1 MERDKRGRFV
11 KKAQKGLQFNN
22 SNFIITPTGKKFL
35 LKPGVDLSQIKPLL
49 ETSLNTDPKTY
60 QNLINNY
67 FVPVEDTN
75 STGTGSNTSVNTP
88 EKVQVKSEQNNPI
101 RAMKVDLKIPYS
113 QYPNYKTF
121 TTSQLMKSIP
131 ETISREDREKTLN
144 TASFFGKPSTDKIK
158 YSIIDGKYIDEYGR
172 EISQADILKPNSI
185 YTQVSNIDSKNKSD
199 NNTGTS
205 ENNGI
210 IKTDLSK
217 GMNLTPEKDSNKS
230 SSSFSNFI
238 NKERLADFLSLTR
251 SGIGYAINNKIA
263 ERALEAEK
271 PFLQDALE
279 SHRSVYGDYRAKIQG
294 ERAAA
299 QLRNLASKP
308 LTSDGALQQKMMLE
322 AQIKGQEYIDKG
334 NAQDEA
340 LIRQTREVAQ
350 QQEKENA
357 QQRYATAMANRQA
370 MLMSQ
375 KNKTQIENT
384 RDAANYSQ
392 ILLPMLSGAEQ
403 RLRNKAKEQ
412 EYYKD
417 YYNNASIKQDVWNNF
432 TDGLTPEQQEMAKI
446 FNTRGSAGIEEY
458 VKDDVE
464 KQNAWLQL
472 KNIKQ
477 NEIIRRQAA
486 QRGVTLNIHT
496 PNTDPYGFWTSG
508 MEFKKGG
515 TIYKAKLTKRTKDN
529 DRAAKSIESSKKIA
543 ARFLEKAIDS
553 LYTYKDV
560 ELVAKAKNKRKYQA
574 GGSLPFVGYT
584 PVFATSE
591 TGAPTKAAKE
601 ESKDDLT
608 NKDVLQLLKEM
619 DGLPADMG
627 VIINQLQNFAL
638 YDADNGMSSS
648 SDITSRYVSLI
659 GKIKTAQF
667 NKNEYN
673 NAFNQL
679 KDNGGLNEYAITSDG
694 LLIGTNEEGDFKYF
708 SVEDIKKGT
717 HSEKGYQLLTNSNL
731 LYLRA
736 NSPEAAFN
744 HRLTTV
750 AQNGIGMPTID
761 SLISSAVDKLGTDT
775 QSSKGY
781 ISTKSGSLIQGLQE
795 FYKAIEASN
804 GNFDGTVNDLYKYKY
819 LTKSQAEQAKKA
831 MQYIY
836 QTLPTNAKTL
846 LKLKSDGSDSGAI
859 KLIETLISSKVSN
872 EQQVDLNLVGGKSH
886 KETSSEK
893 DSSDLK
899 TSLPLNV
906 LKGIGGV
913 DTVINV
919 DRGDGIHMSVRG
931 TQYNL
936 IKTPSG
942 EAISDTSLANMLNS
956 SGLQGI
962 IKDLRGIQ
970 FGDQKIAPEALS
982 NITYNNTGIVR
993 ANLPIKPDGSVD
1005 LEILERYEMAENEID
1020 TLQDKSKENIQKIY
1034 SKYEISDL
1042 LLADGSYNQSKFAP
1056 FIVTEGYTTDAL
1068 SGLQTSKF
1076 VKEFKG
1082 DDDNASALIQKSLAV
1097 GSGKN
1102 VQVPDVDTFGWYNP
1116 ADWFGWTDKIYK
1128 GVVYIPITNNVNT
1141 AILGANQSI
1150 DYDEALVQEEKY
1162 QNFEKRSQQRSTGSD
1177 ILNN

>member
-11 KKAQKGLQFNN
+11 KKAQQGAELLYKGKRFRLKNGVSPTILSTAQSLIDDPSAYEAYLNT
-22 SNFIITPTGKKFL
+22 NFDVVDDTSPTTSITPQVQNVSTNTTIDSSLISPISGILNNYNSAQYGVVPNVGSLKFPDIQTRDERV
-35 LKPGVDLSQIKPLL
+35 KDLQARNFFGRS
-49 ETSLNTDPKTY
+49 NDPKSPFY
-60 QNLINNY
+60 QKQIGY
-67 FVPVEDTN
+67 T
-75 STGTGSNTSVNTP
+75 
-88 EKVQVKSEQNNPI
+88 QNN
-101 RAMKVDLKIPYS
+101 
-113 QYPNYKTF
+113 
-121 TTSQLMKSIP
+121 
-131 ETISREDREKTLN
+131 
-144 TASFFGKPSTDKIK
+144 GKFV
-158 YSIIDGKYIDEYGR
+158 DEYGV
-172 EISQADILKPNSI
+172 ELNPNELAQNSHL
-185 YTQVSNIDSKNKSD
+185 YTRNFPSEGNIQVSNTEPSAGMTFTGKANESGKNNMSRFL
-199 NNTGTS
+199 N
-205 ENNGI
+205 
-210 IKTDLSK
+210 KTK
-217 GMNLTPEKDSNKS
+217 
-230 SSSFSNFI
+230 
-238 NKERLADFLSLTR
+238 LADFLDWTR
-251 SGIGYAINNKIA
+251 AGVGIATNNKIA

-271 PFLQDALE
+271 PFLQDTSE
-279 SHRSVYGDYRAKIQG
+279 SHRSIYGDYRAQKEG

-308 LTSDGALQQKMMLE
+308 LTSDGAIQQQMMLD
-322 AQIKGQEYIDKG
+322 AQIKGQEYINKG
-334 NAQDEA
+334 NTQDET
-340 LIRQTREVAQ
+340 LTRQTRETAQ
-350 QQEKENA
+350 QQEKENT
-357 QQRYATAMANRQA
+357 QQRYAIAMANRQA

-375 KNKTQIENT
+375 KNKAQIENS
-384 RDAANYSQ
+384 RNSANFSQ
-392 ILLPMLSGAEQ
+392 IISPLLAGAEQ
-403 RLRNKAKEQ
+403 RLRNKGKEQ
-412 EYYKD
+412 EYYQD
-417 YYNNASIKQDVWNNF
+417 YYDDAMVTQQVWNEY
-432 TDGLTPEQQEMAKI
+432 TEGLTDSQKELAKI
-446 FNTRGSAGIEEY
+446 FRTQGSQGILNYIDGDTDKEN
-458 VKDDVE
+458 
-464 KQNAWLQL
+464 QWLQL
-472 KNIKQ
+472 KQIMQ
-477 NEIIRRQAA
+477 NEALRRKAA
-486 QRGVTLNIHT
+486 LKGVTINPGLGFDID
-496 PNTDPYGFWTSG
+496 DPYAKWRPGSFY
-508 MEFKKGG
+508 KKGG
-515 TIYKAKLTKRTKDN
+515 TIYKAKLTKRTRDN
-529 DRAAKSIESSKKIA
+529 DRGAKSIESSKKIA
-543 ARFLEKAIDS
+543 AKLLEKAINS
-553 LYTYKDV
+553 LYTYDQV
-560 ELVAKAKNKRKYQA
+560 EIIAKPSKSKRKYQA
-574 GGSLPFVGYT
+574 GGGLPFVGHT
-584 PVFATSE
+584 SVFATSE

-601 ESKDDLT
+601 ESNDDLT
-608 NKDVLQLLKEM
+608 NKDVLQLLKEI
-619 DGLPADMG
+619 DGLPSDIG
-627 VIINQLQNFAL
+627 IIINQLQNFAL
-638 YDADNGMSSS
+638 YDVDDGISSS

-708 SVEDIKKGT
+708 SVEDIKKGN
-717 HSEKGYQLLTNSNL
+717 HLDNGYQLLTNSNL

-750 AQNGIGMPTID
+750 AQSGIGMPTID

-775 QSSKGY
+775 QSSEGY

-859 KLIETLISSKVSN
+859 KLIETLISSKISN
-872 EQQVDLNLVGGKSH
+872 EQQVDLDLMGGKSH
-886 KETSSEK
+886 KATNSEK

-906 LKGIGGV
+906 LKGIGGI

-942 EAISDTSLANMLNS
+942 ESISDTSLANMLNS

-962 IKDLRGIQ
+962 VKDLRGIQ
-970 FGDQKIAPEALS
+970 FGDQKISPEALS
-982 NITYNNTGIVR
+982 NITYNNTGVVK

-1005 LEILERYEMAENEID
+1005 LEILERYEMAEKEID
-1020 TLQDKSKENIQKIY
+1020 TLQDKSKENIQNIY
-1034 SKYEISDL
+1034 SKYGISDL

-1056 FIVTEGYTTDAL
+1056 FMITEGYTTDAL

-1076 VKEFKG
+1076 VKEFNG
-1082 DDDNASALIQKSLAV
+1082 DEDSATALIQKSLAV

-1128 GVVYIPITNNVNT
+1128 GVIYIPITNNVNS
-1141 AILGANQSI
+1141 AVLGANQSI